1 MPLLREKETPLYVFR
16 NSPEEGALLPSF
28 EGYKTN

>member
-1 MPLLREKETPLYVFR
+1 MPPLREKEMPPYVFE

-28 EGYKTN
+28 EG